1 MNLKRRAGF
10 RATIIFC
17 RWGPIRERRNGGE
30 TPGASST
37 LPFANLWTHC
47 DLPRIAE
54 QVYRAVIDEKKLLSS
69 RKILHSP
76 RSSLSLVIYDPPPH
90 TCAKRV
96 HGFEKQ
102 KGRGKLFP
110 YLERKSCE
118 PPPPPSPPKRTGI
131 PKYHAIFNA
140 GNVEFENWC
149 SNDSSH
155 GLKEPRVSP
164 R

>member
-1 MNLKRRAGF
+1 MNLKRRASF

-47 DLPRIAE
+47 DLPWIAE
-54 QVYRAVIDEKKLLSS
+54 RVYRAVIDEKKLLSS

-118 PPPPPSPPKRTGI
+118 PPPPPPRNEQVSRNTTRYLTQGTSNLKTDAPTIRHTG
-131 PKYHAIFNA
+131 
-140 GNVEFENWC
+140 
-149 SNDSSH
+149 
-155 GLKEPRVSP
+155 
-164 R
+164 

>member
-54 QVYRAVIDEKKLLSS
+54 RVYRAVIDEKKLLSS

-76 RSSLSLVIYDPPPH
+76 RSSLSLFTILLRTRAPKGCTVSKSKKEEESFSPISKENLANRPPLPPPRNEQVSRNTTRYLTQGTSNLKTDAPTIRH
-90 TCAKRV
+90 T
-96 HGFEKQ
+96 G
-102 KGRGKLFP
+102 
-110 YLERKSCE
+110 
-118 PPPPPSPPKRTGI
+118 
-131 PKYHAIFNA
+131 
-140 GNVEFENWC
+140 
-149 SNDSSH
+149 
-155 GLKEPRVSP
+155 
-164 R
+164 